1 MEVKPNGTIALI
13 GGATQEFVVSPA
25 ALTGWSLERGHG
37 TITDDGNET
46 AVYSSPNRTG
56 ADTLRVVNI
65 AGGQQVNVEIEVLGL
80 FPLMPSY
87 GTASAA
93 AKDSRVN
100 ALQGG
105 GRVAAPGSGAYLRF
119 ALSGSNATAE
129 EISALADF
137 HAWHHPALSFYVMD
151 YRLKRTI
158 PCKFDGD
165 AEWKQISFDSFDWSV
180 PLRTFSF
187 SAGFGGDLNSP
198 FGA

>member
-1 MEVKPNGTIALI
+1 MELTPNGTIALI
-13 GGATQEFVVSPA
+13 GGETQEFVVSPA
-25 ALTGWSLERGHG
+25 APTGWSLARGHG

-65 AGGQQVNVEIEVLGL
+65 AGGQQVDVEIEVVGL
-80 FPLMPSY
+80 FPLVPSY

-93 AKDSRVN
+93 AKESRVN

-119 ALSGSNATAE
+119 GLSGNNATAE

-137 HAWHHPALSFYVMD
+137 HAWHHPALSFYLRD
-151 YRLKRTI
+151 YRTDTLVL
-158 PCKFDGD
+158 CKFDGD
-165 AEWKQISFDSFDWSV
+165 AEWRQTSFDNFDWSV
-180 PLRTFSF
+180 PVRTFSF
-187 SAGFGGDLNSP
+187 SAGFGGGVNSP